1 MAPHIEKYE
10 GGDDDGEGATHSGF
24 WDWWQI
30 GGRYTGSHTPDYDP
44 EMDPR
49 NVEKCDLC
57 HGTGF
62 RRDVVGRAAR
72 ELTPSYTCNGCGE
85 CKDGKWTHG
94 KLGAGKRT
102 KWPTSWAP
110 SLGDVIPA
118 DKVTPEL
125 SAFTLIV
132 GDRVIHQEEWNG
144 TDWVPG
150 SLKDKN
156 VKAVLDELGI
166 SDGYLV
172 TVDYHC

>member
-1 MAPHIEKYE
+1 
-10 GGDDDGEGATHSGF
+10 
-24 WDWWQI
+24 
-30 GGRYTGSHTPDYDP
+30 
-44 EMDPR
+44 
-49 NVEKCDLC
+49 
-57 HGTGF
+57 
-62 RRDVVGRAAR
+62 
-72 ELTPSYTCNGCGE
+72 
-85 CKDGKWTHG
+85 
-94 KLGAGKRT
+94 
-102 KWPTSWAP
+102 
-110 SLGDVIPA
+110 
-118 DKVTPEL
+118 L